1 MTSFEVNK
9 MVGQKPIAKFGSA
22 GGVSAALWENE
33 INVGGGT
40 KTILK
45 ASIGRRYKD
54 SSGQW
59 KSSTSFSRNEVPL
72 AILAL
77 LKAYEKMV
85 GEENGHEAENGA
97 VEEEVVM

>member
-1 MTSFEVNK
+1 

-33 INVGGGT
+33 INVGGRT

-45 ASIGRRYKD
+45 AAISRRYKNG
-54 SSGQW
+54 SGEW

-72 AILAL
+72 AILCLQQAF
-77 LKAYEKMV
+77 EKMV
-85 GEENGHEAENGA
+85 GEENGQESENGA

>member
-1 MTSFEVNK
+1 MA
-9 MVGQKPIAKFGSA
+9 GQKPVAKFSA

-33 INVGGGT
+33 INVGGSA

-45 ASIGRRYKD
+45 ASINRRYKD

-85 GEENGHEAENGA
+85 GEENGQEPENGA